1 MIKKELFNLEKI
13 KELMGPI
20 DKLQGKLN
28 QFEEIS
34 DRFIKIKNDA
44 SEEKFELSF
53 NEDVNE
59 IFKLVDKINKSLI
72 KVTNNNLNKF
82 IEFQNKLIEKY
93 KKIFKDNLKQLK
105 LKEESLQKIG
115 FYLIENKEISK
126 INEQISYIPSLAL
139 NQWLDILESLR
150 ENTSFLKTIKRMEEY
165 FQKIIQERLEFEID
179 KIPKDVD
186 INLLESFKT
195 SFREDSHLTFKE
207 FLQMLEDRSS
217 KEEIAA
223 KKEILGKAREKEE
236 LENLKKKQEEQQEMY
251 KDYLTLSDKEFKR
264 RRRKEKRKDLS
275 KIDKVSKKNSQI
287 EISQEVSEKIEKF
300 KSQFDKT
307 LKENYLI
314 QKDEDKDPIEL
325 IRERKKRKTEEFK
338 NYKKHFEKK

>member
-13 KELMGPI
+13 KELTDPI

-28 QFEEIS
+28 QFEEVS
-34 DRFIKIKNDA
+34 DDFIKIKNFA
-44 SEEKFELSF
+44 LEEISDLSF
-53 NEDVNE
+53 NEDINDIFIIINNVN
-59 IFKLVDKINKSLI
+59 NHLI

-82 IEFQNKLIEKY
+82 IEFQNKLVEKY
-93 KKIFKDNLKQLK
+93 KKIFKNNIKQLK

-115 FYLIENKEISK
+115 FYLIEHKEISK
-126 INEQISYIPSLAL
+126 INEQISYIPSLVL

-150 ENTSFLKTIKRMEEY
+150 ENSSFLKTIKKMEEY
-165 FQKIIQERLEFEID
+165 FQKIIRERLDFELD

-186 INLLESFKT
+186 TTILESFKT
-195 SFREDSHLTFKE
+195 AFREDSHLTFKK
-207 FLQMLEDRSS
+207 FLQMLENRFS

-275 KIDKVSKKNSQI
+275 KIDKVSKKNSEI

-338 NYKKHFEKK
+338 NYKKHFEKN